1 MIQLIA
7 NTIRGLAADMVE
19 KAKSGH
25 PGMPL
30 GTADIAAVLYSEVLS
45 HDPARPEWPD
55 RDRFVL
61 SAGHGSP
68 LLYSLLHLTGYPLPL
83 EELRRFRQLRSK
95 TPGHPE
101 HQGVPGIETTTGP
114 LGQGFANAV
123 GMALAER
130 MLASRFNRPDFTI
143 VDHYTYAIAGD
154 GCLMEGITSEASSL
168 AGTLGLGK
176 LIVIYDDNEISIEG
190 VTDIAFTEDVAARY
204 RAYHWQVIAVDGHNP
219 DEIHAAL
226 REAKADAEHP
236 TLIIARTAI
245 GKGSP
250 LENNPEAHGAPLGAA
265 NVVALKQNLGLPEQ
279 DFFVPEEVYRHFAAK
294 RESWT
299 KQSAAWQERF
309 NAWSTRFPELRREWD
324 RIMAQELPEDLES
337 VLPAFEI
344 GQGVATRDSGGKVL
358 NALAGRLP
366 ELVGGSADLSPSTKT
381 NLKQAGDIK
390 NGEYSGANLH
400 FGVREHAM
408 GAILNGM
415 SLHGGFRVF
424 GSTFMVFVDYMR
436 PAVRLAAL
444 MHQPVIYVLTHD
456 SIYVGE
462 DGPTHQPVE
471 QLQSLRII
479 FNLHTFR
486 PADANES
493 AWAWLEALRR
503 TDGPTAL
510 ILTRQKLPTLA
521 GASYAGLKRGGY
533 IIRDTIQ
540 ESAPDLVILASGSEV
555 SVAVAAAEQLATSG
569 KAARVVSVPCLEV
582 FLAQEPAYI
591 EQVIGQNCPKV
602 AIEAG
607 IGGGWYQL
615 TGPTGLVIAMNGF
628 GKSGPAEELAV
639 EFGFT
644 PDQVV
649 AKIKAHYQW

>member
-30 GTADIAAVLYSEVLS
+30 GTADLAAVLYSEVLR
-45 HDPARPEWPD
+45 HDPAYSEWPD

-83 EELRRFRQLRSK
+83 EELKRFRQLHSK

-101 HQGVPGIETTTGP
+101 HRGVPGIETTTGP

-130 MLASRFNRPDFTI
+130 MLAARFNRPDFTI

-176 LIVIYDDNEISIEG
+176 LIVVYDDNEISIEG
-190 VTDIAFTEDVAARY
+190 STDLAFTEDVAARY

-219 DEIHAAL
+219 EEIRAAF

-236 TLIIARTAI
+236 TLIIARTSI

-250 LENNPEAHGAPLGAA
+250 LENNPEAHGAPLGAT
-265 NVVALKQNLGLPEQ
+265 NVAALKRNLGLPEQ

-294 RESWT
+294 RENWA
-299 KQSAAWQERF
+299 KQSAAWQQQFE
-309 NAWSTRFPELRREWD
+309 AWSTRFPELRREWD
-324 RIMAQELPEDLES
+324 RIMARELPEDLET

-366 ELVGGSADLSPSTKT
+366 ELIGGSADLSPSTKT
-381 NLKQAGDIK
+381 TLKQAGDVK
-390 NGEYSGANLH
+390 NGDYSGANLH

-521 GASYAGLKRGGY
+521 GTSPEGLKRGGY
-533 IIRDTIQ
+533 ILRDTPQ
-540 ESAPDLVILASGSEV
+540 KSVPDLVLLASGSEV
-555 SVAVAAAEQLATSG
+555 SVAVAAAEQLAAAG

-591 EQVIGQNCPKV
+591 EQVIGPNCPRV

-607 IGGGWYQL
+607 AGGGWYQL
-615 TGPTGLVIAMNGF
+615 TGPTGLVLAMNGF
-628 GKSGPAEELAV
+628 GQSGPAEELAV

-644 PDQVV
+644 PAQVV
-649 AKIKAHYQW
+649 AKIKSHYQW